1 MDGKGNWW
9 GGGGVEHT
17 KSISDISYF
26 LGQGN
31 FIVIRKKLEKFE
43 K

>member
-1 MDGKGNWW
+1 MNGWKGQLVA
-9 GGGGVEHT
+9 GVEHT